1 MGLASQG
8 VDQRVSKR
16 KFAREIAQFRRL
28 AATYRERGWYLAEA
42 TFPIAVVVMAAK
54 NVEPHAVVTA
64 VRFDYTDYDYLPPSV
79 RLVDPFTLNA
89 YLAKDLPTQLKRTV
103 GMTNLQVPGMPPGAA
118 VPQLVQHQPL
128 MQSYGEA
135 DTPFLCLVGV
145 REYHDHPG
153 HSGDAWELHRAS
165 GAGRLV
171 RLIEIIDR
179 YGTAPITGY
188 NLQLD
193 VKIAGFSQQVVP
205 E

>member
-1 MGLASQG
+1 
-8 VDQRVSKR
+8 
-16 KFAREIAQFRRL
+16 
-28 AATYRERGWYLAEA
+28 
-42 TFPIAVVVMAAK
+42 
-54 NVEPHAVVTA
+54 
-64 VRFDYTDYDYLPPSV
+64 
-79 RLVDPFTLNA
+79 
-89 YLAKDLPTQLKRTV
+89 
-103 GMTNLQVPGMPPGAA
+103 MTNLDIPGLPAGAA
-118 VPQLVQHQPL
+118 IPQLVQHQLL
-128 MQSYGEA
+128 MQSYGDA
-135 DTPFLCLVGV
+135 DAPFLCLAGV
-145 REYHDHPG
+145 REYHNHPG